1 MSNNDEELN
10 NSVNLKEK
18 LMDEKMNNEDIKTD
32 YEEEK
37 KEDINGKNKKEIE
50 ENDYNINIKE
60 IKIENENINQ
70 EDMAKWELR

>member
-32 YEEEK
+32 YEEK

-50 ENDYNINIKE
+50 ENDYNINIETNIE
-60 IKIENENINQ
+60 IENINK
-70 EDMAKWELR
+70 EDMVQWELR

>member
-60 IKIENENINQ
+60 TKIENENINQ